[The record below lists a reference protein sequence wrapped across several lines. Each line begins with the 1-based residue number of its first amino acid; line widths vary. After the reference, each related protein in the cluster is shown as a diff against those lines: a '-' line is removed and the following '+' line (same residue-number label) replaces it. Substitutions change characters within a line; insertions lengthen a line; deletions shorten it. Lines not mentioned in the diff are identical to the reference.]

1 MKRADLNGIAV
12 GVALGVPMTIYQNPG
27 NSLAGHIAFVLGVV
41 LFCWVVGHFI
51 GMASKRP

>member
-12 GVALGVPMTIYQNPG
+12 GDSIT
-27 NSLAGHIAFVLGVV
+27 GHTAFVLGVV
-41 LFCWVVGHFI
+41 LFCWGVSRFV